1 MTSKIRK
8 FILGRAFVEKEAQ
21 INSCQ
26 QPLEKCRMRDAMLYF
41 LTCSHENEN
50 QSNLETIRGKAEDAL
65 LHDLEIFH
73 SYSHSREGTL
83 ACSWDEQTTL
93 CASSF
98 YIDKIL
104 LCICSSVQQIYHRQ
118 SIFKSLY
125 SKDSTLQPIWKVLA
139 DHEES
144 LAWLIEC
151 KQKHPDTNSL
161 HDMAFLQNHL
171 LTWLNN
177 KGTFLTTY
185 NIYRILISP
194 LIGFLTPVMYVIL
207 SFLFLRFYF
216 KIPFSFTDFIKLY
229 TNLLF
234 DTSVQ
239 DALFG
244 STITQFQRYSLLL
257 SILFYFQGLFNS
269 VEVARLVYR
278 ATRVIYQKTRG
289 ALTFFEHAER
299 LQQECHTEMM
309 EIPSCEFPW
318 QTTLAD
324 VKRLPPHSGLP
335 QRSFG
340 DFLAIYHDLDMDKYK
355 PLLQHTYILD
365 ALTSIAKWWFAAPH
379 PRTVVKFIEPS
390 ASSRDMIPI
399 VNIKG
404 VYHPCLM
411 SDMTSSLVKNDVQVD
426 GVKNMIITGPN
437 AGGKST
443 LLKSLVMAVYLAQT
457 IGVAPCDSLEM
468 TPFSYINTQISVPD
482 VKGVS
487 SLFEAEMRRAKYHL
501 EKMKNLREDQFA
513 LVALDEIF
521 NSTNPVEGISAAYA
535 VAHAFGRNRRTVCML
550 TTHYH
555 FLCGLEK
562 ECERP
567 FHNYKM
573 EVTQDKASGQ
583 VIAFPYKLHRGIS
596 RQFVA
601 LELLKRDQFDNEL
614 VQHALDIKQRLLK
627 PTTQR

>member
-1 MTSKIRK
+1 MTTKIRE
-8 FILGRAFVEKEAQ
+8 FLLGRRFVEKEAQ
-21 INSCQ
+21 IKNCQ
-26 QPLEKCRMRDAMLYF
+26 QPLERGRMRDAIMNF
-41 LTCSHENEN
+41 LSCAHQSENDVDN
-50 QSNLETIRGKAEDAL
+50 VRRAEDAL

-73 SYSHSREGTL
+73 SYDHSQEGTL
-83 ACSWDEQTTL
+83 ASSWDEQTTL

-104 LCICSSVQQIYHRQ
+104 RYHCSSVPHIQHRQ

-125 SKDSTLQPIWKVLA
+125 AKDAALQPIWKALA

-151 KQKHPDTNSL
+151 KGKHPDSNSL

-207 SFLFLRFYF
+207 PFLFLRFYC
-216 KIPFSFTDFIKLY
+216 KIPFPFTDFIKLY

-234 DTSVQ
+234 DSSLQ

-278 ATRVIYQKTRG
+278 GTRVIYQKTKG
-289 ALTFFEHAER
+289 ALSFFQYAER
-299 LQQECHTEMM
+299 LQQECHTEMT
-309 EIPSCEFPW
+309 EVQSCDFPW
-318 QTTLAD
+318 QTKFESLH
-324 VKRLPPHSGLP
+324 PINLP

-340 DFLAIYHDLDMDKYK
+340 DFLAIYHELDMNRYK
-355 PLLQHTYILD
+355 SLLQQTYMLD
-365 ALTSIAKWWFAAPH
+365 ALTAITKWCFAASQT
-379 PRTVVKFIEPS
+379 RTVVKFIEPCTGKL
-390 ASSRDMIPI
+390 PV
-399 VNIKG
+399 VNING
-404 VYHPCLM
+404 VYHPCLKPE
-411 SDMTSSLVKNDVQVD
+411 MTSLVKNDVQVD

-443 LLKSLVMAVYLAQT
+443 LLKSLVLAVYLAQT

-468 TPFSYINTQISVPD
+468 TPFFYINTQMSVPD

-501 EKMKNLREDQFA
+501 DKIKGLPEDQYA

-535 VAHAFGRNRRTVCML
+535 VAHAFGRNKQTVCML

-555 FLCGLEK
+555 YLCGLEK
-562 ECERP
+562 ESGRP

-573 EVTQDKASGQ
+573 ELTQDKASGQ
-583 VIAFPYKLHRGIS
+583 VLAFPYKLHKGIS

-614 VQHALDIKQRLLK
+614 VQHALHIKQRLLSR
-627 PTTQR
+627 PTQR